1 MFIDTHSRD
10 SMVKSVCEALK
21 ISKFELRDKLYTM
34 DKTAKDDDEYYEMI
48 DAFVDERLL
57 FPPDEILLFHFARR
71 LHGTEGDVEGRNLA
85 DLLTT
90 ENAFSEIMKKE
101 GLQFVKGAQH
111 IDVLYKGK
119 IVDWDKCYNG
129 NSSYMKL
136 RLGYYKGREDYCF
149 TGFAFKDLLYKNH
162 YARALFWLP
171 EFIGQLID
179 CLGCKSIGIH
189 YMENGTYYCYEY
201 KIPLEYVMF
210 DDHDTYWY
218 EQKQKYLIRCTL
230 LRIAQYQTSDERYMF
245 DHDNPVLRLGDNF
258 TLPAE
263 YFVSR
268 EEVTS
273 EMLR

>member
-1 MFIDTHSRD
+1 MFIDTHTRD
-10 SMVKSVCEALK
+10 SMVKSICEVLK
-21 ISKFELRDKLYTM
+21 ISKFELRDKLCIIAR
-34 DKTAKDDDEYYEMI
+34 TAKDDEYCELL
-48 DAFVDERLL
+48 DALIDERLSCL
-57 FPPDEILLFHFARR
+57 PDEILLFHFTRR

-90 ENAFSEIMKKE
+90 ENAFSEMMKKAE
-101 GLQFVKGAQH
+101 LRFIKGEQH

-119 IVDWDKCYNG
+119 LVDWDKCYDG

-136 RLGYYKGREDYCF
+136 RLGYFKGREDYCF
-149 TGFAFKDLLYKNH
+149 NGFAFKDLLYKNH
-162 YARALFWLP
+162 YASDLFWLP
-171 EFIGQLID
+171 EFLGQLIE
-179 CLGCKSIGIH
+179 CLGCKDVGKYYKDNSA
-189 YMENGTYYCYEY
+189 YYCYEY

-210 DDHDTYWY
+210 DNHDTYSY

-230 LRIAQYQTSDERYMF
+230 LRIAQYQNSDVGYMS
-245 DHDNPVLRLGDNF
+245 DDDNPVLRLDDNF

-273 EMLR
+273 DMLR